1 MKQLLVLFFIVFT
14 SITVS
19 GQARKFWYA
28 QSGNRTSRKVFTF
41 SKSESGVSE
50 DKSKPVEPI
59 ADEINGTSI
68 LIFPNPA
75 KDQITVEIQNW
86 EENKSD
92 MITLYDQTGRLILT
106 LRNVTYSNNLD
117 MSGLQT
123 GIYFMVIKLK
133 GNTTKWNIIKE

>member
-1 MKQLLVLFFIVFT
+1 MKQLLVLFFRVFT

-41 SKSESGVSE
+41 SKSESGVSD
-50 DKSKPVEPI
+50 DKSKPAEPV

-75 KDQITVEIQNW
+75 KDRITVEIQNW

-92 MITLYDQTGRLILT
+92 MITLYDQTGRLLLT
-106 LRNVTYSNNLD
+106 LRNVTYSNNPD
-117 MSGLQT
+117 MSWLQT
-123 GIYFMVIKLK
+123 LLTFAGF
-133 GNTTKWNIIKE
+133 